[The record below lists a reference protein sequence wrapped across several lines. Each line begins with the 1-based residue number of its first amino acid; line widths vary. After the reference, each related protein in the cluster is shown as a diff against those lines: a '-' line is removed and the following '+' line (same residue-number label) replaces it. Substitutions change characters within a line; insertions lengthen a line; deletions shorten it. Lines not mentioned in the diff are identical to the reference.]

1 MAFHGFLRFQKIPS
15 TSLGRHLAPG
25 NSSDLNW
32 WPQRSKSVPIIHQ
45 PHINHIHHI
54 NNITA
59 YSSYSLDQYC
69 TVYWLY
75 ELASTILHHILTMW
89 TISSVLFMIYDDI
102 FMTSIH
108 RQPVLLSK
116 SHRVFLPSFLGVP
129 KPQDWLFCERVANSR
144 HRRRAKIDQEQRH
157 LINYGCPKNGCKI
170 MQNWW
175 FLRRIPMAL
184 GYILKSS
191 VSFGGFGSSNRT
203 VTEHWLCPR
212 FCPTQ
217 ELLLT
222 SIWAICNEPNG
233 GEHVVDTQLNVPK
246 MSTETFL

>member
-1 MAFHGFLRFQKIPS
+1 
-15 TSLGRHLAPG
+15 
-25 NSSDLNW
+25 
-32 WPQRSKSVPIIHQ
+32 
-45 PHINHIHHI
+45 
-54 NNITA
+54 
-59 YSSYSLDQYC
+59 
-69 TVYWLY
+69 
-75 ELASTILHHILTMW
+75 MW

-116 SHRVFLPSFLGVP
+116 IHRVFLPSSLGVP

-144 HRRRAKIDQEQRH
+144 QATCQNRSRTAALDH
-157 LINYGCPKNGCKI
+157 LGMSQKWV
-170 MQNWW
+170 QNHAELVI
-175 FLRRIPMAL
+175 FEEDTSGP
-184 GYILKSS
+184 GVHPKSS
-191 VSFGGFGSSNRT
+191 VSFGGFGTSNRT

-246 MSTETFL
+246 MSTGTFL